1 MEAFI
6 AWVGSGVVLWHLA
19 YGTTL
24 LAFLQLSYPAYAAFK
39 KRRSAY
45 GIVFNRATDIPEA
58 LVSVSLRDLHGRIV
72 RTAVTDNDG
81 KYKILAPK
89 GEYYV
94 EARKAG
100 FVFPSTL
107 IGKQARHHVYD
118 NILPSTHILIK
129 DHGVMT
135 KNIPIDPEQGSG
147 SSRWWLWRPRLPKNL
162 QYVIGF
168 LGPSIALLVLL
179 KFFRYS
185 PGAWLMFVVYLAH
198 IIDRVASFK
207 PAEPPYGVVRDA
219 ASKHPLDKVVV
230 RIFDAKN
237 NKLLETQITSPKGRY
252 AFVVNRGQYRIRLEK
267 PGYRT
272 VVLNYP
278 KVKHDTFLLA
288 KDISLKPF
296 GMHPTD
302 A

>member
-1 MEAFI
+1 M
-6 AWVGSGVVLWHLA
+6 AWFLEWIGSGIVLLHLA
-19 YGTTL
+19 FGMML
-24 LAFLQLSYPAYAAFK
+24 LSFLQLSYPAYAAFK

-58 LVSVSLRDLHGRIV
+58 LVSVSLRDVHGRIV
-72 RTAVTDNDG
+72 RTAVTDKDG

-107 IGKQARHHVYD
+107 IGKQARHHVFD
-118 NILPSTHILIK
+118 NILPSTHIVIK

-135 KNIPIDPEQGSG
+135 KNIPIDPEEGPG
-147 SSRWWLWRPRLPKNL
+147 AHRWWLWRPRLPKNI
-162 QYVIGF
+162 QYLLGF
-168 LGPSIALLVLL
+168 VGPFVAFGMLYTWFWRSPVAWVFFVL
-179 KFFRYS
+179 YI
-185 PGAWLMFVVYLAH
+185 VHV
-198 IIDRVASFK
+198 IDRVASFK
-207 PAEPPYGVVRDA
+207 PPEPPYGVIRDA
-219 ASKHPLDKVVV
+219 VHKQPIEQVVV
-230 RIFDAKN
+230 RIFDSRF

-252 AFVVNRGQYRIRLEK
+252 AFVVNRGQYRIRIEK
-267 PGYRT
+267 PGYKT

-278 KVKHDTFLLA
+278 KVGTDLFLLA
-288 KDISLKPF
+288 KDIALKPI

-302 A
+302 M